1 MATGTGKH
9 KLLSTGPTEPWS
21 IREKLCLASS
31 VMRSGDQNWVS
42 VSRAIKPFA
51 EPGRPPDWF
60 SQKHCAS
67 QYSELLETTETPKRK
82 RGEKGEVVE
91 TVEDVIV
98 RKLTAERVEELKK
111 VIKETQEKYRRL
123 KRDAELIQAGHMD
136 NRLDELCNDIV
147 MKKKLEEEEAEVKRK
162 ATDAAYQARQAV
174 KTPPRRLP
182 TVMVRS
188 PIDSASPGG
197 DYPLGDLTATTM
209 EEATS
214 GVNES
219 EMAVASGHL
228 NSTGVL
234 LEVGG
239 VLPMIHG
246 GEMQQT
252 PNTVAASPA
261 ASGAPTLS
269 RLLEAGPTQFTTPLA
284 SFTTVASE
292 PPVKLVPPPVE
303 SVSQATIVMMPA
315 LPAPSSAPDVSTPE
329 SVAPVSQPDTCVPM
343 EAVAD
348 PHTVTVSMDSSEI
361 SMIINSIKEECFRSG
376 VAEAPGGSK
385 APSIDGK
392 EDLDLAEKMDI
403 AVSYT
408 GEELDFETVG
418 DIIAIIEDKVDDHP
432 EVLDVAAV
440 EAALSF
446 CEENDDPQSLP
457 GPWEHPIQQE
467 RDKPVSLPAP
477 EMTVK
482 QERLDFEETENKGI
496 HELVDLREPSVEI
509 KMEPAESEQGISGPE
524 IVAGVVP
531 ATSMEPPELRS
542 QDLDEEPRS
551 IATGE
556 IVEADVPSGKGDE
569 TPLTTVKT
577 EASPESMLSPSHGS
591 NPIEDPLE
599 AETQHKFEMS
609 DSLKEE
615 SGTIFGSQIKDAPG
629 EDEEEDGVSEAA
641 SLEEAKEED
650 QGEGYLSEMDNEPP
664 VSESDDGFSIHNA
677 TLQSHT
683 LADSIPSSPASSQFS
698 VCSEDQEA
706 IQAQKIWKKAIML
719 VWRAAANHRYANVFL
734 QPVTDD
740 IAPGYHSIVQ
750 RPMDLSTIKKNIENG
765 LIRSTA
771 EFQRDIMLMF
781 QNAVMYNSSDH
792 DVYHMAVEM
801 QRDVLEQI
809 QQFLAT
815 QLIMQTSES
824 GISAKS
830 LRGRDSTRKQD
841 SSEKDSVPMG
851 SPAFLLSLF
860 MGREWVWFDS
870 EQDYPNDS
878 ELSNDC
884 RSLFSSWD
892 SSLDLDVGSWRET
905 EEPGAEELEESS
917 PGREPSELLMGDGG
931 SEESQEEAEEV
942 SRQNLLHFLSEVAYL
957 MEPLCISSKESSEGC
972 CLSSGTRQQKG
983 REMEAIEK
991 EESCREPEQPSARV
1005 DPVVFEKSLGENGRP
1020 EVASAPSDICVIQPL
1035 TTESEEV
1042 QEESKEEDQGEGYV
1056 SEVEDQPSSGEC
1068 DDGFSIQETPLV
1080 DILFS
1085 RATSSN
1091 LSDIGQSDPVQDH
1104 LLFKKTLLPVWK
1116 MIASHRFSSPFLKPV
1131 SERQAPGYKDVVKRP
1146 MDLTSLK
1153 RNLSKGRIRTMA
1165 QFQRDL
1171 MLMFQNAVMYNDSDH
1186 HVYHMAVEMQREVL
1200 EQIQVLSIWLDK
1212 RRDLNSLE

>member
-111 VIKETQEKYRRL
+111 VIKETQERYRRL

-136 NRLDELCNDIV
+136 SRLDELCSDIA

-197 DYPLGDLTATTM
+197 DYPLGDLTPTTM

-214 GVNES
+214 GVTPGTLPSTPVTSFPGIPDTLPPGSAPLEAPMTPVTDDSPQKKMLGQKATPPPSPLLSELLKKGSLLPTSPRLVNES
-219 EMAVASGHL
+219 EMPVPSGHL
-228 NSTGVL
+228 SSTGVL

-246 GEMQQT
+246 GDIQPAT
-252 PNTVAASPA
+252 SAVAASPA
-261 ASGAPTLS
+261 AS
-269 RLLEAGPTQFTTPLA
+269 
-284 SFTTVASE
+284 
-292 PPVKLVPPPVE
+292 
-303 SVSQATIVMMPA
+303 
-315 LPAPSSAPDVSTPE
+315 
-329 SVAPVSQPDTCVPM
+329 VSQPEPCVPL
-343 EAVAD
+343 EAVGD
-348 PHTVTVSMDSSEI
+348 PQTVTVSMDSSEI

-467 RDKPVSLPAP
+467 RDKPVPLPAP

-482 QERLDFEETENKGI
+482 QERLDFEESETKGI
-496 HELVDLREPSVEI
+496 HELVDIRDSGVEI
-509 KMEPAESEQGISGPE
+509 KVEPTEPEPGMSGAE
-524 IVAGVVP
+524 IVAGVGPVP
-531 ATSMEPPELRS
+531 SLEPPELRS

-551 IATGE
+551 SAAGE
-556 IVEADVPSGKGDE
+556 MGEADGSSGKGE
-569 TPLTTVKT
+569 ERPLPAVKT

-629 EDEEEDGVSEAA
+629 EEEEEDGVSEAA
-641 SLEEAKEED
+641 SLEEPKEED

-683 LADSIPSSPASSQFS
+683 LGDSIPSSPASSQFS

-841 SSEKDSVPMG
+841 ASEKDG
-851 SPAFLLSLF
+851 
-860 MGREWVWFDS
+860 
-870 EQDYPNDS
+870 
-878 ELSNDC
+878 
-884 RSLFSSWD
+884 
-892 SSLDLDVGSWRET
+892 
-905 EEPGAEELEESS
+905 
-917 PGREPSELLMGDGG
+917 
-931 SEESQEEAEEV
+931 
-942 SRQNLLHFLSEVAYL
+942 
-957 MEPLCISSKESSEGC
+957 
-972 CLSSGTRQQKG
+972 GTRG
-983 REMEAIEK
+983 RRCAIEADMK
-991 EESCREPEQPSARV
+991 M
-1005 DPVVFEKSLGENGRP
+1005 
-1020 EVASAPSDICVIQPL
+1020 
-1035 TTESEEV
+1035 
-1042 QEESKEEDQGEGYV
+1042 
-1056 SEVEDQPSSGEC
+1056 
-1068 DDGFSIQETPLV
+1068 
-1080 DILFS
+1080 
-1085 RATSSN
+1085 
-1091 LSDIGQSDPVQDH
+1091 
-1104 LLFKKTLLPVWK
+1104 KK
-1116 MIASHRFSSPFLKPV
+1116 
-1131 SERQAPGYKDVVKRP
+1131 
-1146 MDLTSLK
+1146 
-1153 RNLSKGRIRTMA
+1153 
-1165 QFQRDL
+1165 
-1171 MLMFQNAVMYNDSDH
+1171 
-1186 HVYHMAVEMQREVL
+1186 
-1200 EQIQVLSIWLDK
+1200 
-1212 RRDLNSLE
+1212 

>member
-1 MATGTGKH
+1 M
-9 KLLSTGPTEPWS
+9 SQPEP
-21 IREKLCLASS
+21 C
-31 VMRSGDQNWVS
+31 V
-42 VSRAIKPFA
+42 P
-51 EPGRPPDWF
+51 
-60 SQKHCAS
+60 
-67 QYSELLETTETPKRK
+67 
-82 RGEKGEVVE
+82 
-91 TVEDVIV
+91 
-98 RKLTAERVEELKK
+98 
-111 VIKETQEKYRRL
+111 
-123 KRDAELIQAGHMD
+123 
-136 NRLDELCNDIV
+136 
-147 MKKKLEEEEAEVKRK
+147 
-162 ATDAAYQARQAV
+162 
-174 KTPPRRLP
+174 
-182 TVMVRS
+182 
-188 PIDSASPGG
+188 
-197 DYPLGDLTATTM
+197 
-209 EEATS
+209 
-214 GVNES
+214 
-219 EMAVASGHL
+219 
-228 NSTGVL
+228 
-234 LEVGG
+234 
-239 VLPMIHG
+239 
-246 GEMQQT
+246 
-252 PNTVAASPA
+252 
-261 ASGAPTLS
+261 
-269 RLLEAGPTQFTTPLA
+269 LEAVG
-284 SFTTVASE
+284 
-292 PPVKLVPPPVE
+292 
-303 SVSQATIVMMPA
+303 
-315 LPAPSSAPDVSTPE
+315 
-329 SVAPVSQPDTCVPM
+329 
-343 EAVAD
+343 D
-348 PHTVTVSMDSSEI
+348 PQTVTVSMDSSEI

-467 RDKPVSLPAP
+467 RDKPVPLPAP

-482 QERLDFEETENKGI
+482 QERLDFEESETKGI
-496 HELVDLREPSVEI
+496 HELVDIRDSGVEI
-509 KMEPAESEQGISGPE
+509 KVEPTEPEPGMSGAEIG
-524 IVAGVVP
+524 AGVGPVP
-531 ATSMEPPELRS
+531 GLEPPELRS

-551 IATGE
+551 SAAGE
-556 IVEADVPSGKGDE
+556 MGEADGSGGKGE
-569 TPLTTVKT
+569 ERPLPAVKT

-629 EDEEEDGVSEAA
+629 EEEEEDGVSEAA
-641 SLEEAKEED
+641 SLEEPKEED

-841 SSEKDSVPMG
+841 ASEKDG
-851 SPAFLLSLF
+851 
-860 MGREWVWFDS
+860 
-870 EQDYPNDS
+870 
-878 ELSNDC
+878 
-884 RSLFSSWD
+884 
-892 SSLDLDVGSWRET
+892 
-905 EEPGAEELEESS
+905 
-917 PGREPSELLMGDGG
+917 
-931 SEESQEEAEEV
+931 
-942 SRQNLLHFLSEVAYL
+942 
-957 MEPLCISSKESSEGC
+957 
-972 CLSSGTRQQKG
+972 GTRG
-983 REMEAIEK
+983 RRCAIEADMK
-991 EESCREPEQPSARV
+991 M
-1005 DPVVFEKSLGENGRP
+1005 
-1020 EVASAPSDICVIQPL
+1020 
-1035 TTESEEV
+1035 
-1042 QEESKEEDQGEGYV
+1042 
-1056 SEVEDQPSSGEC
+1056 
-1068 DDGFSIQETPLV
+1068 
-1080 DILFS
+1080 
-1085 RATSSN
+1085 
-1091 LSDIGQSDPVQDH
+1091 
-1104 LLFKKTLLPVWK
+1104 KK
-1116 MIASHRFSSPFLKPV
+1116 
-1131 SERQAPGYKDVVKRP
+1131 
-1146 MDLTSLK
+1146 
-1153 RNLSKGRIRTMA
+1153 
-1165 QFQRDL
+1165 
-1171 MLMFQNAVMYNDSDH
+1171 
-1186 HVYHMAVEMQREVL
+1186 
-1200 EQIQVLSIWLDK
+1200 
-1212 RRDLNSLE
+1212 

>member
-1 MATGTGKH
+1 MLVYIRLLAVLGLRTSSEVVSELSLFPEH

-111 VIKETQEKYRRL
+111 VIKETQERYRRL

-136 NRLDELCNDIV
+136 SRLDELCSDIA

-197 DYPLGDLTATTM
+197 DYPLGDLTPTTM

-219 EMAVASGHL
+219 EMPVPSGHL
-228 NSTGVL
+228 SSTGVL

-246 GEMQQT
+246 GDIQPAT
-252 PNTVAASPA
+252 SAVAASPA

-269 RLLEAGPTQFTTPLA
+269 RLLEAGPTQFSTPLP

-315 LPAPSSAPDVSTPE
+315 LPAPSSAPAVSTPE
-329 SVAPVSQPDTCVPM
+329 SVAPVSQPEPCVPL
-343 EAVAD
+343 EAVGD
-348 PHTVTVSMDSSEI
+348 PQTVTVSMDSSEI

-467 RDKPVSLPAP
+467 RDKPVPLPAP

-482 QERLDFEETENKGI
+482 QERLDFEESETKGI
-496 HELVDLREPSVEI
+496 HELVDIRDSGVEI
-509 KMEPAESEQGISGPE
+509 KVEPTEPEPGMSGAE
-524 IVAGVVP
+524 IVAGVGPVP
-531 ATSMEPPELRS
+531 SLEPPELRS

-551 IATGE
+551 SAAGE
-556 IVEADVPSGKGDE
+556 MGEADGSSGKGE
-569 TPLTTVKT
+569 ERPLPAVKT

-629 EDEEEDGVSEAA
+629 EEEEEDGVSEAA
-641 SLEEAKEED
+641 SLEEPKEED

-683 LADSIPSSPASSQFS
+683 LGDSIPSSPASSQFS

-841 SSEKDSVPMG
+841 ASEKDSVPMG

-860 MGREWVWFDS
+860 
-870 EQDYPNDS
+870 
-878 ELSNDC
+878 
-884 RSLFSSWD
+884 
-892 SSLDLDVGSWRET
+892 
-905 EEPGAEELEESS
+905 
-917 PGREPSELLMGDGG
+917 DGG
-931 SEESQEEAEEV
+931 
-942 SRQNLLHFLSEVAYL
+942 
-957 MEPLCISSKESSEGC
+957 
-972 CLSSGTRQQKG
+972 TRG
-983 REMEAIEK
+983 RRCAIEADMK
-991 EESCREPEQPSARV
+991 M
-1005 DPVVFEKSLGENGRP
+1005 
-1020 EVASAPSDICVIQPL
+1020 
-1035 TTESEEV
+1035 
-1042 QEESKEEDQGEGYV
+1042 
-1056 SEVEDQPSSGEC
+1056 
-1068 DDGFSIQETPLV
+1068 
-1080 DILFS
+1080 
-1085 RATSSN
+1085 
-1091 LSDIGQSDPVQDH
+1091 
-1104 LLFKKTLLPVWK
+1104 KK
-1116 MIASHRFSSPFLKPV
+1116 
-1131 SERQAPGYKDVVKRP
+1131 
-1146 MDLTSLK
+1146 
-1153 RNLSKGRIRTMA
+1153 
-1165 QFQRDL
+1165 
-1171 MLMFQNAVMYNDSDH
+1171 
-1186 HVYHMAVEMQREVL
+1186 
-1200 EQIQVLSIWLDK
+1200 
-1212 RRDLNSLE
+1212 

>member
-136 NRLDELCNDIV
+136 SRLDELCNDIA

-197 DYPLGDLTATTM
+197 DYPLGDLSATTM
-209 EEATS
+209 EEAASGVTPGTLPSTPVTS
-214 GVNES
+214 FPGIPDTLPPGSAPLEAPMTPVTDDSPQKKMLGQKATPPPSPLLSELLKKGSLLPTSPRLVNES

-252 PNTVAASPA
+252 PSTVAASPA
-261 ASGAPTLS
+261 AS
-269 RLLEAGPTQFTTPLA
+269 
-284 SFTTVASE
+284 
-292 PPVKLVPPPVE
+292 
-303 SVSQATIVMMPA
+303 
-315 LPAPSSAPDVSTPE
+315 
-329 SVAPVSQPDTCVPM
+329 VSQPDTCVPM
-343 EAVAD
+343 EAVGD
-348 PHTVTVSMDSSEI
+348 PHTVTVSMDSNEI

-457 GPWEHPIQQE
+457 GPWEHSIQQE
-467 RDKPVSLPAP
+467 RDKPVPLPAP

-482 QERLDFEETENKGI
+482 QERLDFEDTESKGI
-496 HELVDLREPSVEI
+496 HELVDIREPGVEI
-509 KMEPAESEQGISGPE
+509 KMEPAEPEQGISGAE
-524 IVAGVVP
+524 MVSGVVP
-531 ATSMEPPELRS
+531 ATNMEPPELRS

-556 IVEADVPSGKGDE
+556 ITEADVSSRKGDE
-569 TPLTTVKT
+569 TPLTAVKT
-577 EASPESMLSPSHGS
+577 EASPESMLSPSHVVS

-641 SLEEAKEED
+641 SLEEPKEED

-841 SSEKDSVPMG
+841 ASEKDSVPMG

-860 MGREWVWFDS
+860 
-870 EQDYPNDS
+870 
-878 ELSNDC
+878 
-884 RSLFSSWD
+884 
-892 SSLDLDVGSWRET
+892 
-905 EEPGAEELEESS
+905 
-917 PGREPSELLMGDGG
+917 DGG
-931 SEESQEEAEEV
+931 
-942 SRQNLLHFLSEVAYL
+942 
-957 MEPLCISSKESSEGC
+957 
-972 CLSSGTRQQKG
+972 TRG
-983 REMEAIEK
+983 RRCAIEADMK
-991 EESCREPEQPSARV
+991 M
-1005 DPVVFEKSLGENGRP
+1005 
-1020 EVASAPSDICVIQPL
+1020 
-1035 TTESEEV
+1035 
-1042 QEESKEEDQGEGYV
+1042 
-1056 SEVEDQPSSGEC
+1056 
-1068 DDGFSIQETPLV
+1068 
-1080 DILFS
+1080 
-1085 RATSSN
+1085 
-1091 LSDIGQSDPVQDH
+1091 
-1104 LLFKKTLLPVWK
+1104 KK
-1116 MIASHRFSSPFLKPV
+1116 
-1131 SERQAPGYKDVVKRP
+1131 
-1146 MDLTSLK
+1146 
-1153 RNLSKGRIRTMA
+1153 
-1165 QFQRDL
+1165 
-1171 MLMFQNAVMYNDSDH
+1171 
-1186 HVYHMAVEMQREVL
+1186 
-1200 EQIQVLSIWLDK
+1200 
-1212 RRDLNSLE
+1212 

>member
-1 MATGTGKH
+1 MAAGTGKH

-136 NRLDELCNDIV
+136 SRLDELCNDIA

-197 DYPLGDLTATTM
+197 DYPLADLTATTL
-209 EEATS
+209 EEAASGVTPGTLPSTPVTS
-214 GVNES
+214 FPGIPDTLPPGSAPLEAPMTPVTDDSPQKKMLGQKATPPPSPLLSELLKKGSLLPTSPRLVNES

-252 PNTVAASPA
+252 PSTVAASPA
-261 ASGAPTLS
+261 AS
-269 RLLEAGPTQFTTPLA
+269 
-284 SFTTVASE
+284 
-292 PPVKLVPPPVE
+292 
-303 SVSQATIVMMPA
+303 
-315 LPAPSSAPDVSTPE
+315 
-329 SVAPVSQPDTCVPM
+329 VSQPDTCVPM
-343 EAVAD
+343 EAVGD

-457 GPWEHPIQQE
+457 GPWEHSIQQE
-467 RDKPVSLPAP
+467 RDKPVPLPAP

-482 QERLDFEETENKGI
+482 QERLDFEDTESKGI
-496 HELVDLREPSVEI
+496 HELVDIREPSVEI
-509 KMEPAESEQGISGPE
+509 KMEPAEPEQGISGAE
-524 IVAGVVP
+524 MVSVVVP
-531 ATSMEPPELRS
+531 ATNMEPPELRS

-556 IVEADVPSGKGDE
+556 ITEADVSSRKSDE
-569 TPLTTVKT
+569 TPLTAVKT
-577 EASPESMLSPSHGS
+577 EASPESMLSPSHVVS

-641 SLEEAKEED
+641 SLEEPKEED

-841 SSEKDSVPMG
+841 ASEKDSVPMG

-860 MGREWVWFDS
+860 
-870 EQDYPNDS
+870 
-878 ELSNDC
+878 
-884 RSLFSSWD
+884 
-892 SSLDLDVGSWRET
+892 
-905 EEPGAEELEESS
+905 
-917 PGREPSELLMGDGG
+917 DGG
-931 SEESQEEAEEV
+931 
-942 SRQNLLHFLSEVAYL
+942 
-957 MEPLCISSKESSEGC
+957 
-972 CLSSGTRQQKG
+972 TRG
-983 REMEAIEK
+983 RRCAIEADMK
-991 EESCREPEQPSARV
+991 M
-1005 DPVVFEKSLGENGRP
+1005 
-1020 EVASAPSDICVIQPL
+1020 
-1035 TTESEEV
+1035 
-1042 QEESKEEDQGEGYV
+1042 
-1056 SEVEDQPSSGEC
+1056 
-1068 DDGFSIQETPLV
+1068 
-1080 DILFS
+1080 
-1085 RATSSN
+1085 
-1091 LSDIGQSDPVQDH
+1091 
-1104 LLFKKTLLPVWK
+1104 KK
-1116 MIASHRFSSPFLKPV
+1116 
-1131 SERQAPGYKDVVKRP
+1131 
-1146 MDLTSLK
+1146 
-1153 RNLSKGRIRTMA
+1153 
-1165 QFQRDL
+1165 
-1171 MLMFQNAVMYNDSDH
+1171 
-1186 HVYHMAVEMQREVL
+1186 
-1200 EQIQVLSIWLDK
+1200 
-1212 RRDLNSLE
+1212 

>member
-111 VIKETQEKYRRL
+111 VIKETQEKYRQL
-123 KRDAELIQAGHMD
+123 KKDAELIQAGHMD
-136 NRLDELCNDIV
+136 NRLDELFNDIA

-182 TVMVRS
+182 SVMVRS
-188 PIDSASPGG
+188 PAGSTSPGG
-197 DYPLGDLTATTM
+197 DYPLSDLVPSAI
-209 EEATS
+209 EEASPGVTPGTLPSTPVTS
-214 GVNES
+214 FPGIPDTPPPGSAPLEAPMTPVTDDSPQKKMLGQKATPPPSPLLSELLKKGSLLPTSPRLVSENE
-219 EMAVASGHL
+219 MTVASSHL
-228 NSTGVL
+228 NSAGVL

-239 VLPMIHG
+239 VLPMLHG
-246 GEMQQT
+246 GEMQPT
-252 PNTVAASPA
+252 PSTVAASPA

-269 RLLEAGPTQFTTPLA
+269 RLLEAGPTQFTTTLT
-284 SFTTVASE
+284 SFSAVASE
-292 PPVKLVPPPVE
+292 SPAKLLPPPVE
-303 SVSQATIVMMPA
+303 SVPQATIVMMPA
-315 LPAPSSAPDVSTPE
+315 LPAPSSATPAATSE
-329 SVAPVSQPDTCVPM
+329 SVAPVSQPDTRVPM
-343 EAVAD
+343 ETVGD
-348 PHTVTVSMDSSEI
+348 QHTVTVSMDSSEI

-376 VAEAPGGSK
+376 AAEASGGSK

-457 GPWEHPIQQE
+457 GPWEHPLQPEQE
-467 RDKPVSLPAP
+467 KPIPPPPAD
-477 EMTVK
+477 MTVK
-482 QERLDFEETENKGI
+482 QERLDFEESETKGI
-496 HELVDLREPSVEI
+496 RDLVDIVEPSAEI
-509 KMEPAESEQGISGPE
+509 KVEPAEPEPNHPGPE
-524 IVAGVVP
+524 APPGVVVT
-531 ATSMEPPELRS
+531 ANAEPPELRS
-542 QDLDEEPRS
+542 QDIEEEPRGAAAA
-551 IATGE
+551 IAAAAAAATAAAVAAAAAAAAAAAE
-556 IVEADVPSGKGDE
+556 IPEVETLIGKVDE
-569 TPLTTVKT
+569 TAHPIVKR
-577 EASPESMLSPSHGS
+577 EASPESVISLPHGQNPS
-591 NPIEDPLE
+591 EDPS
-599 AETQHKFEMS
+599 ETDNQHKFEMS
-609 DSLKEE
+609 DSMKEE
-615 SGTIFGSQIKDAPG
+615 SGPIFGSQMKDTPG
-629 EDEEEDGVSEAA
+629 EDEDEDGASEAA
-641 SLEEAKEED
+641 SLEEPKEED

-765 LIRSTA
+765 LIRTTA

-841 SSEKDSVPMG
+841 ASEKDSVPMG

-860 MGREWVWFDS
+860 
-870 EQDYPNDS
+870 
-878 ELSNDC
+878 
-884 RSLFSSWD
+884 
-892 SSLDLDVGSWRET
+892 
-905 EEPGAEELEESS
+905 
-917 PGREPSELLMGDGG
+917 DGG
-931 SEESQEEAEEV
+931 
-942 SRQNLLHFLSEVAYL
+942 
-957 MEPLCISSKESSEGC
+957 
-972 CLSSGTRQQKG
+972 TRG
-983 REMEAIEK
+983 RRCAIEADLK
-991 EESCREPEQPSARV
+991 M
-1005 DPVVFEKSLGENGRP
+1005 
-1020 EVASAPSDICVIQPL
+1020 
-1035 TTESEEV
+1035 
-1042 QEESKEEDQGEGYV
+1042 
-1056 SEVEDQPSSGEC
+1056 
-1068 DDGFSIQETPLV
+1068 
-1080 DILFS
+1080 
-1085 RATSSN
+1085 
-1091 LSDIGQSDPVQDH
+1091 
-1104 LLFKKTLLPVWK
+1104 KK
-1116 MIASHRFSSPFLKPV
+1116 
-1131 SERQAPGYKDVVKRP
+1131 
-1146 MDLTSLK
+1146 
-1153 RNLSKGRIRTMA
+1153 
-1165 QFQRDL
+1165 
-1171 MLMFQNAVMYNDSDH
+1171 
-1186 HVYHMAVEMQREVL
+1186 
-1200 EQIQVLSIWLDK
+1200 
-1212 RRDLNSLE
+1212 